1 MTQPTSKR
9 LVTEA
14 ALETKLDTEIPL
26 LMGSTK
32 MRQLGDQFRGVRA
45 GSSVP
50 ATKAVVSLTVSPTFD
65 GYNASGAQAW
75 TPAQMYDI
83 AECNWNAQTLTTYGT
98 AYTNS
103 SKANTNTTA
112 FDFTTMFEGSY
123 LLLCI
128 YKLAGLKQHVRI
140 WIDDQEVNDWY
151 LGTRATGVL
160 QSNSNAI
167 ECTTDSANNFVNI
180 NFNKRSIYKI
190 RVAGI
195 GITGTA
201 SIIACNAEG
210 KLIKPRKMRT
220 LGIISDSWYDTI
232 AVHSTLNAGET
243 LAARMGWTTWDMAN
257 GGTGF
262 VNPGSSAGASVGNP
276 MNFGSDNVFAS
287 LLKAPELD
295 LLLLNGSANDMA
307 YAEADVIAAMQAFF
321 TRWRTVRPNTPIVW
335 KGIEPVSYFETLY
348 TAPALIAR
356 ENALATVALADPNVI
371 GVIRP
376 ALENWLT
383 GTGNIVSPNG
393 TGNQDYDVGSD
404 GTHLS
409 VAGMAYDGALTHER
423 LASMLTWRV

>member
-1 MTQPTSKR
+1 MTQPTTKR

-14 ALETKLDTEIPL
+14 ALTTKLNTEFPARL
-26 LMGSTK
+26 NKLK
-32 MRQLGDQFRGVRA
+32 QRQLGDQFRGVRPGA
-45 GSSVP
+45 IVPSS
-50 ATKAVVSLTVSPTFD
+50 KAVVSLTVSPTFD
-65 GYNASGAQAW
+65 GYVAGGAQAW

-83 AECNWNAQTLTTYGT
+83 AECNWNAATLTTYGT

-103 SKANTNTTA
+103 SKSNTNTTA

-123 LLLCI
+123 LLLCT
-128 YKLAGLKQHVRI
+128 YKLAGLKQDIRI

-151 LGTRATGVL
+151 LGTRASGVL
-160 QSNSNAI
+160 QSNNNTIAA
-167 ECTTDSANNFVNI
+167 TTDGSNHFINI
-180 NFNKRSIYKI
+180 NFNKRGVYKV

-195 GITGTA
+195 GITGTS

-210 KLIKPRKMRT
+210 KLHKPRKMRT

-232 AVHSTLNAGET
+232 ALHSSLNAGET
-243 LAARMGWTTWDMAN
+243 LAARMGWIPWNMAN
-257 GGTGF
+257 SGTGF

-287 LLKAPELD
+287 LVKAPELD

-307 YAEADVIAAMQAFF
+307 YPEADVIAAMNAFF
-321 TRWRTVRPNTPIVW
+321 TRWRTVRPDTPIVW
-335 KGIEPVSYFETLY
+335 KGMEPVSYFENLY
-348 TAPALIAR
+348 TSAALIAR
-356 ENALATVALADPNVI
+356 ENALATAALADANVI

-376 ALENWLT
+376 SLENWIT

-393 TGNQDYDVGSD
+393 TGTQDYNTGSD

-409 VAGMAYDGALTHER
+409 VAGIIMDGALTHER
-423 LASMLTWRV
+423 LSPIPTWRV